1 MSEASRPSRPL
12 AGPMRMRRLFLAE
25 ARAYPG
31 RLAGAAVACAMTA
44 AGVGACTLLLIGAG
58 RADFPAR
65 SVAAAQAQDARDLLS
80 LLLSMLLMCAVLV
93 IGSTVSLW
101 TGQRLGQFAVLRALG
116 VTAGRLRRLVA
127 GDVAR
132 LAVAA
137 AAVGAL
143 GMLPL
148 AHAGRRLLVNRELF
162 PEAASLPSSGQVW
175 GTAVGVCVATGAV
188 AVLAAMASVFA
199 AGRVSPG
206 ALMKDTEGSLA
217 SRRSRARLLTGLT
230 MAVMLCV
237 PLLYVMAFTQL
248 PSTVRAAVAPG
259 LALVLIPTLAVL
271 APWIVPLLTRP
282 VCAVLRIADRR
293 VGRIAAAGLR
303 AAPARTT
310 AMAVPVLLAVGIAVC
325 LLGTGATMGEAVA
338 RQTGDGLRADGV
350 VTARPGHRLPAQ
362 PAAPSGVTA
371 TVLVATRITAPA
383 TSLDDQ
389 PSPVDAWGAD
399 GSALVKS
406 LDLKERE
413 GRLSALREGTFA
425 AGVSQAEAHHWRLG
439 QKVRLALADGS
450 RPELTLVAVYER
462 DLAFPAFV
470 IARTT
475 ALQHTREPYADRILL
490 SGAYRS
496 WPKESGRTVASR
508 AQYLDDLKPRN
519 PADDLASRLIVS
531 VVSGYALL
539 AAANTA
545 SLAQRDRRA
554 QRAHLRALGLGR
566 GQLLRCVLYEALGAA
581 AVGAALAAATA
592 LACLVPFA
600 AALGTGALPALDVPW
615 TAAVLAAAVLAVA
628 LPSVM
633 TAHPMSTVRQQFAR
647 RTA

>member
-1 MSEASRPSRPL
+1 
-12 AGPMRMRRLFLAE
+12 MRRLFLAE
-25 ARAYPG
+25 ARAHPG

-148 AHAGRRLLVNRELF
+148 AHAGRRLPVNRELF

-237 PLLYVMAFTQL
+237 PLLYVMAFTRL

-282 VCAVLRIADRR
+282 VCTVLRIADRR

-325 LLGTGATMGEAVA
+325 LMGTGATMGEAVA

-350 VTARPGHRLPAQ
+350 VTARPGHRLPAR

-371 TVLVATRITAPA
+371 TVLVSTRITAPA

-413 GRLSALREGTFA
+413 GRLSALREGSFA
-425 AGVSQAEAHHWRLG
+425 AGVGQAEAHHWRLG

-496 WPKESGRTVASR
+496 WPKETGQTVASR

-647 RTA
+647 RAA

>member
-1 MSEASRPSRPL
+1 
-12 AGPMRMRRLFLAE
+12 MRRLFLAE

-496 WPKESGRTVASR
+496 WPKESGLTVASR

>member
-1 MSEASRPSRPL
+1 
-12 AGPMRMRRLFLAE
+12 MRRLFLAE
-25 ARAYPG
+25 ARVHPG
-31 RLAGAAVACAMTA
+31 RLAGAAVACAVTA
-44 AGVGACTLLLIGAG
+44 AGVGACTLLLIAAG

-65 SVAAAQAQDARDLLS
+65 SVAAAQAEDARSLLS
-80 LLLSMLLMCAVLV
+80 LLLSMLLMSAVVV

-148 AHAGRRLLVNRELF
+148 AHAGRRLLVDRELF

-175 GTAVGVCVATGAV
+175 GTAVGVCIATGAV
-188 AVLAAMASVFA
+188 AVLSAMASVLA

-217 SRRSRARLLTGLT
+217 SRRSRARLLTGLA
-230 MAVMLCV
+230 MALMLCV
-237 PLLYVMAFTQL
+237 PLLCVMAFTQL
-248 PSTVRAAVAPG
+248 PATVRAAVAPG
-259 LALVLIPTLAVL
+259 LALMLIPTLAVL
-271 APWIVPLLTRP
+271 APWIVPPLSRP
-282 VCAVLRIADRR
+282 VCALLRIADRR

-325 LLGTGATMGEAVA
+325 LLGTGATMGQAVA
-338 RQTGDGLRADGV
+338 RQTADGLRADGV

-362 PAAPSGVTA
+362 PAAASGGPGALSGVTA
-371 TVLVATRITAPA
+371 TVLVSTQITAPP

-389 PSPVDAWGAD
+389 PSPVEAWGAD
-399 GSALVKS
+399 GSSLVKS

-413 GRLSALREGTFA
+413 GRLSDLREGTFA
-425 AGVSQAEAHHWRLG
+425 SGADQAEAHHWRLG

-450 RPELTLVAVYER
+450 RPELTLAAVYER

-475 ALQHTREPYADRILL
+475 ALEHTREPYADRILL

-496 WPKESGRTVASR
+496 WPKEPGQTVASR
-508 AQYLDDLKPRN
+508 AQYLDRLQPRS

-554 QRAHLRALGLGR
+554 QRAHLRALGLSR

-592 LACLVPFA
+592 VACLVPFA

-615 TAAVLAAAVLAVA
+615 TVAVLAAAVLAVA

-633 TAHPMSTVRQQFAR
+633 TAHPMSTVQRQFAR
-647 RTA
+647 RAV